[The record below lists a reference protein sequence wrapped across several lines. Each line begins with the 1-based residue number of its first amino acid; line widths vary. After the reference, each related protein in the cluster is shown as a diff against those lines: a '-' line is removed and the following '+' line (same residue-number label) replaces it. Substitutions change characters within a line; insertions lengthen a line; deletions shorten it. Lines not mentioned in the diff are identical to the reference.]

1 MAAQVVGQ
9 ILEQRY
15 ALDLMTCTGVDFE
28 KVSLLIETNHA
39 TYNMILS
46 IEYTLNRQREL
57 ETITDDQESLS
68 EKIEALKYA
77 FGEIKITLGEERK
90 NLWELGTVGD
100 AHSELIADNEFKFE
114 NIEAVRK
121 CVRTCTEF

>member
-15 ALDLMTCTGVDFE
+15 ALDLMTCSVIDYE

-46 IEYTLNRQREL
+46 IEYTLSRQREL

-68 EKIEALKYA
+68 EKIEALKEA
-77 FGEIKITLGEERK
+77 FGNINITLGEEKK

-100 AHSELIADNEFKFE
+100 AHSELFMDNEFKFD
-114 NIEAVRK
+114 NIETVRK
-121 CVRTCTEF
+121 CVRVCTEF